1 MNNNLYNDFK
11 KIYLSGT
18 ENFILGKYFYDND
31 NILNIDILD
40 KKTSEFRFFLKVKYD
55 EKGEVIWY

>member
-1 MNNNLYNDFK
+1 MNNNLYEEFK
-11 KIYLSGT
+11 KIYLAGT
-18 ENFILGKYFYDND
+18 ESFALGKYFFDEN

-40 KKTSEFRFFLKVKYD
+40 KETLEFRFFLKVKYD